1 MTLRVAAIQTC
12 PIEGDREATYQKAE
26 TLLDDAAA
34 KGVQLAVLPEGFFHG
49 YSAVTDAKKHGDA
62 AELERVLT
70 SFESIPGP
78 TTERMAAKAREHGM
92 VIAFGMLV
100 NGENGEKPS
109 NASVLI
115 DSTGEIVN
123 VHRKV
128 HLTPVIEAPDFK
140 PGNDFAVSDTTI
152 GCIGNMVCA
161 DFSLPE
167 TTRILA
173 IRGAQIVCGS
183 LAAFYGDNPERRLG
197 VLQMYLNSHASPS
210 RAIDNSL
217 YLVMANMCGWNA
229 GYEFFGRSRIIA
241 PSGEILAEGDE
252 GSDKEQIV
260 VADIELGSVG
270 ELQFRLIERRRP
282 DLYEAILTPNT
293 NTAPLDF
300 KG

>member
-1 MTLRVAAIQTC
+1 MSLRVAAIQTC
-12 PIEGDREATYQKAE
+12 PVDGDPEATYQRAE
-26 TLLDDAAA
+26 RLLDEAAA
-34 KGVQLAVLPEGFFHG
+34 QGVGLAVLPEGYFHG
-49 YSAVTDAKKHGDA
+49 YTAISNAKQAGDE
-62 AELERVLT
+62 AELARVLT

-78 TTERMAAKAREHGM
+78 TTQRMAAKAIEHGM

-100 NGENGEKPS
+100 NGENGDKPS
-109 NASVLI
+109 NVSVLI

-140 PGNDFAVSDTTI
+140 PGSDFAASDTTV
-152 GCIGNMVCA
+152 GRIGNMVCA

-183 LAAFYGDNPERRLG
+183 LAAFYGDNPARRNG

-241 PSGEILAEGDE
+241 PSGEILAEGEE
-252 GSDKEQIV
+252 GGDKEQII
-260 VADIELGSVG
+260 VADIELGAAD
-270 ELQFRLIERRRP
+270 ELPFRLIERRRP

-293 NTAPLDF
+293 NREPIDF